1 MARAYSIR
9 NVLDAKF
16 NTLEFDGV
24 WKEAIGCPER
34 TGSWLIFGPPKHGK
48 TSFAMMLAKYLT
60 RFERV
65 FYNSVEE
72 GLSRSIQLAYE
83 RTGMEEVPA
92 GRILLDR
99 DRIDDLYRRL
109 SAPKSPNIVFI
120 DSIQFMEM
128 KFSEYRALKRRFHHK
143 MFIFVSHVR
152 GGQPEGSTAMRIWRD
167 ANVAIRVAGFRAFPT
182 GRYGGDGYIDVDG
195 ERANRY
201 HVKSD

>member
-1 MARAYSIR
+1 MTRAYSIR

-34 TGSWLIFGPPKHGK
+34 TGSWIIFGKPKQGK

-83 RTGMEEVPA
+83 RAGMDEVPA

-99 DRIDDLYRRL
+99 DEIERLTKRL
-109 SAPKSPNIVFI
+109 SAPKSPNIVII

-128 KFSEYRALKRRFHHK
+128 KFSEYWALKRRFHHK
-143 MFIFVSHVR
+143 LFIFVSHVR
-152 GGQPEGSTAMRIWRD
+152 GDQPEGSTARRIWRD
-167 ANVAIRVAGFRAFPT
+167 ANVAIRVEGFRAFPT
-182 GRYGGDGYIDVDG
+182 GRYGGEGYIDVDE
-195 ERANRY
+195 ERAIRC
-201 HVKSD
+201 HVVG